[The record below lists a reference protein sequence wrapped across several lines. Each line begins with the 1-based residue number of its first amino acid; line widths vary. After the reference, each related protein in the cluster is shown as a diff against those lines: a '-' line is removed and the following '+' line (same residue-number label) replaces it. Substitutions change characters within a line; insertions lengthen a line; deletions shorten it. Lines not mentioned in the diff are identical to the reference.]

1 MYQYIAT
8 FGKPRETL
16 AQTLFREAR
25 KHNGSKT
32 RKSRRCSRYF
42 LFDLEVQSGER
53 IFGYFFPRL
62 LMAQAVCG
70 SEYRKKPL
78 ELGNQKHLRYADSGN
93 LLTSCSRGENLPRE
107 ILPSNRKI
115 GMCCWIDY
123 MGLRFQ

>member
-1 MYQYIAT
+1 
-8 FGKPRETL
+8 
-16 AQTLFREAR
+16 
-25 KHNGSKT
+25 
-32 RKSRRCSRYF
+32 
-42 LFDLEVQSGER
+42 
-53 IFGYFFPRL
+53 
-62 LMAQAVCG
+62 MAQAVCG

-93 LLTSCSRGENLPRE
+93 LLTSCSQGENLPRE